1 MVDYSLMGEFNNL
14 AFIDA
19 QNLHLGTLRSNEP
32 WKVDFYKFRTYL
44 RKKYNVSEAY
54 FFLGA
59 VDETNEDMYNAI
71 QKAGFIL
78 QFREHNQSMK
88 GKKKGNVDTDIVFS
102 IMKKL
107 YKKEAPDKIILVS
120 GDGDYFRLIKFL
132 IDENRLGK
140 ILFPNGKRCS
150 TLYRTLPDM
159 YKDALDKV
167 GVKSKIRLDA
177 WK

>member
-1 MVDYSLMGEFNNL
+1 MTEFNNL

-44 RKKYNVSEAY
+44 REKYNVGEAY

-59 VDETNEDMYNAI
+59 VDESNEDMYNAI

-102 IMKKL
+102 IMRKL
-107 YKKEAPDKIILVS
+107 YKKEVPDKIVLVS
-120 GDGDYFRLIKFL
+120 GDGDYFRLVKFL
-132 IDENRLGK
+132 LDENRLKK
-140 ILFPNGKRCS
+140 ILFPNEKRRS
-150 TLYRTLPDM
+150 SLYRTIPNR
-159 YKDALDKV
+159 YKAGLDRNDVKV
-167 GVKSKIRLDA
+167 KICM
-177 WK
+177 KK